1 MSNKKAVGLAVLSGI
16 AIGALIGVLVAPD
29 KGSKTRTKIKGG
41 YDDAKNNVVDKYKS
55 AKDKFS
61 KVDVE
66 GTYKDLVS
74 NLSEK
79 SEDVVAFLESK
90 LANLKNEVAKF
101 K

>member
-1 MSNKKAVGLAVLSGI
+1 MSNKKALGIAVLSGV
-16 AIGALIGVLVAPD
+16 AIGALIGVLVAPE
-29 KGSKTRTKIKGG
+29 KGSKTRKKIKGG

-55 AKDKFS
+55 TKDKFS
-61 KVDVE
+61 KGDVE

-79 SEDVVAFLESK
+79 KEDVVSFLESK
-90 LANLKNEVAKF
+90 LANLKSEVSKF

>member
-55 AKDKFS
+55 AKEKFS

-79 SEDVVAFLESK
+79 SEDVVAFLEAK
-90 LANLKNEVAKF
+90 LAKLKSEVSKF